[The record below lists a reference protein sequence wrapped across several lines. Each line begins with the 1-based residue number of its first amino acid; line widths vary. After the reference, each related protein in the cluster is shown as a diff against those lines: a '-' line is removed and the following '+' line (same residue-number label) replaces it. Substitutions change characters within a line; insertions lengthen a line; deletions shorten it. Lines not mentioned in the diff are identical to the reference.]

1 MKKSVK
7 ALLHAGF
14 WFSYLVLGIVI
25 IGVIYG
31 SKQEVSETKFVNAFL
46 TIVFFVYLPSALSF
60 YSYYFL
66 VFPKYL
72 QKNKIWQA
80 VVLGILAAFASSLIG
95 NSIFSITTIGF
106 QCAADGT
113 WETFWGAV
121 AFVSFIA
128 LINGVVAIVIRGF
141 ITWYDQ
147 LKVTEQLKQ
156 KNHEMELSLVKA
168 QLDPH
173 FLFNTI
179 NNIDVLIVKNAADA
193 SAYLNRLSDIMRFML
208 FETKT
213 DHIPL
218 TKEIVYIDK
227 YIELQKI
234 RTANS
239 NYIQYHVMGD
249 PDGKSIAPMVFI
261 PFIENAFKHTTN
273 KKIDNAINIEIHI
286 SESQVELVCVNKYD
300 ATRKLKRDS
309 NGLGNEL
316 IQKRLNLIYPNQHTL
331 EIVNENATY
340 QVRLIINHG

>member
-31 SKQEVSETKFVNAFL
+31 SRQEIQEAKFVNAFL
-46 TIVFFVYLPSALSF
+46 TIVFFVYFPSALSF
-60 YSYYFL
+60 YSYYFV
-66 VFPKYL
+66 VFPRYL

-80 VVLGILAAFASSLIG
+80 VILGILTAFMSSLIG
-95 NSIFSITTIGF
+95 NVIFSMTEIGF

-121 AFVSFIA
+121 AFISFIA

-141 ITWYDQ
+141 MTWYDQ
-147 LKVTEQLKQ
+147 LKLTEQLRQ

-179 NNIDVLIVKNAADA
+179 NNIDVLIVKNAEDA

-213 DHIPL
+213 DNVPL
-218 TKEIVYIDK
+218 SKEIVYIDK

-234 RTANS
+234 RTSNS
-239 NYIQYHVMGD
+239 NYIRYQVTGS
-249 PDGKSIAPMVFI
+249 PEGKTIAPMVFI

-273 KKIDNAINIEIHI
+273 KKIDDAINVEIHI
-286 SESQVELVCVNKYD
+286 SENAVELICVNKYD
-300 ATRKLKRDS
+300 STRKLKKDS

-316 IQKRLNLIYPNQHTL
+316 IQKRLNLIYPDQHTL
-331 EIVNENATY
+331 EIINENEIY
-340 QVRLIINHG
+340 QVRLIIHHG